1 MHYIGAYWDFSR
13 RLFQEL
19 NMNADLKSMTRKDLE
34 KLRKDVDAALKSVE
48 SRELKM
54 AHDAAAKAAADFGYS
69 LSDLA
74 EMAGGKKRGGIKSVS
89 APKYR
94 NPADATQTWT
104 GKGRQPDWYKTE
116 MANGTDPSTLEI

>member
-1 MHYIGAYWDFSR
+1 MTV
-13 RLFQEL
+13 
-19 NMNADLKSMTRKDLE
+19 DLKSMTRKDLE
-34 KLRKDVDAALKSVE
+34 KLRKDVDAALQKVE

-69 LSDLA
+69 LNDVA
-74 EMAGGKKRGGIKSVS
+74 NMAGASKRGGVKSVS

-104 GKGRQPDWYKTE
+104 GKGRQPDWYKSELTK
-116 MANGTDPSTLEI
+116 GTDPKSLEI